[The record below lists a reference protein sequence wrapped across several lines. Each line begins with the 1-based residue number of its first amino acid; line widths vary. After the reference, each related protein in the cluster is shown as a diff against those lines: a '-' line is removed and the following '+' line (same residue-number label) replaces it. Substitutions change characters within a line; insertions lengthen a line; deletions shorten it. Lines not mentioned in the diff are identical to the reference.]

1 MISEIVSQDFYTL
14 LQWLKIIFFFFVSC
28 KHLPSELSS
37 ERLTML
43 EHVGEKEEHILKI
56 LMEKSIILH
65 GYTEVV
71 CFRALM

>member
-1 MISEIVSQDFYTL
+1 
-14 LQWLKIIFFFFVSC
+14 
-28 KHLPSELSS
+28 
-37 ERLTML
+37 ML
-43 EHVGEKEEHILKI
+43 EDVGEKEEHVMKI

>member
-1 MISEIVSQDFYTL
+1 
-14 LQWLKIIFFFFVSC
+14 
-28 KHLPSELSS
+28 
-37 ERLTML
+37 ML
-43 EHVGEKEEHILKI
+43 EHVGEKEEHILKS

>member
-1 MISEIVSQDFYTL
+1 MIKNNL
-14 LQWLKIIFFFFVSC
+14 LFFVSC

-37 ERLTML
+37 ERVMML

-65 GYTEVV
+65 GYTEFV
-71 CFRALM
+71 CFRAVM

>member
-1 MISEIVSQDFYTL
+1 MISEIVSQAFYTL

-28 KHLPSELSS
+28 KHLPPELSS

-65 GYTEVV
+65 GYTEV
-71 CFRALM
+71 LM

>member
-1 MISEIVSQDFYTL
+1 MIKNNL
-14 LQWLKIIFFFFVSC
+14 FFFVSC

-37 ERLTML
+37 ERVTML
-43 EHVGEKEEHILKI
+43 ENVGEKEEHVMKI

>member
-1 MISEIVSQDFYTL
+1 MILEIVSQDFYTL
-14 LQWLKIIFFFFVSC
+14 LQWLKIIFFFVSC

-37 ERLTML
+37 ERVMML